1 MQWQIVYARCGMSVI
16 SFPPRPVRSLSA
28 GDAWRA
34 KQMAANAAFL
44 AWLQAG
50 ASTAE
55 VDDAVETVTT
65 VLRQLQQLQSFLME
79 NV

>member
-1 MQWQIVYARCGMSVI
+1 MSVI
-16 SFPPRPVRSLSA
+16 QFHPHPMRSLSA

-50 ASTAE
+50 APAAE
-55 VDDAVETVTT
+55 VEDAVETVTT

-79 NV
+79 K